1 MARLVALRYGGESES
16 VPGCLCNGT
25 GTLHRLF
32 SVTRPNP
39 QSNAHAQGKPLF
51 SEDMPWAR
59 ALLWEMQSRQRFL
72 CGEISTNPE
81 QRRPNSF
88 ICFFF
93 HFFEILTSFIRIK
106 HRTRANDLLFYRL

>member
-1 MARLVALRYGGESES
+1 MHAPPPPACLPAEIVVDCSYVLAVKASPPDVEMARLVALRYGGESES

-81 QRRPNSF
+81 QRRP
-88 ICFFF
+88 
-93 HFFEILTSFIRIK
+93 
-106 HRTRANDLLFYRL
+106 